1 MSPSP
6 ASQTNVSRALDQ
18 LRELIFSGALAPGSN
33 HLESELALRLGMSRT
48 PIREA
53 AMVLEQQGLVTVQ
66 PRKGIRILPVSV
78 EDMAEIYDV
87 LTVLEAQA
95 AADAA
100 RRGGREADIAPL
112 HTAIDAMDA
121 ALAAGD
127 LIAWA
132 AADDAFHAALVA
144 LGGNRRLAAITAQ
157 MADQVRR
164 ARRATLFLWPM
175 PHQSNADHRAVV
187 EAIAAGEA
195 DRAAELHRAHRI
207 AAKEMLIALLQRHQL
222 QQL

>member
-1 MSPSP
+1 MTTNP
-6 ASQTNVSRALDQ
+6 ASQTNVARALDQ

-48 PIREA
+48 PVREA

-87 LTVLEAQA
+87 LTALEAQA

-100 RRGGREADIAPL
+100 RLRPSAQACAHL
-112 HTAIDAMDA
+112 VSAIDAMDA

-127 LIAWA
+127 LMAWA

-164 ARRATLFLWPM
+164 ARRATLFLRPM
-175 PHQSNADHRAVV
+175 PHQSNADHRGVV
-187 EAIAAGEA
+187 EAIVAGEA
-195 DRAAELHRAHRI
+195 DLAAELHRAHRI
-207 AAKEMLIALLQRHQL
+207 AAKEMLIALLRRHQL

>member
-1 MSPSP
+1 MTLSLS
-6 ASQTNVSRALDQ
+6 SQTNVSRALDQ

-95 AADAA
+95 AAAVA
-100 RRGGREADIAPL
+100 RLHPSARECAPL
-112 HTAIDAMDA
+112 NSAIAAMDA
-121 ALAAGD
+121 ALSAGD
-127 LIAWA
+127 RMAWA

-144 LGGNRRLAAITAQ
+144 LGGNRRLASITAQ

-164 ARRATLFLWPM
+164 ARRATLFLRPM

-195 DRAAELHRAHRI
+195 DRAADLHRAHRI
-207 AAKEMLIALLQRHQL
+207 AAKEMLIALLRRHQL